1 MMMDRELWGE
11 VFQVMKSNRLRTLLT
26 ASGIFWGVFI
36 LIVMLS
42 LIHI

>member
-26 ASGIFWGVFI
+26 ACLLYTSDAADE
-36 LIVMLS
+36 
-42 LIHI
+42 